1 LAVLEKMSKGRE
13 DVKENSE
20 KIVTLLDT
28 IIAGGGNTAR
38 NKNRQV
44 MKDIKDTNDLIDTLK
59 RRITN

>member
-1 LAVLEKMSKGRE
+1 
-13 DVKENSE
+13 
-20 KIVTLLDT
+20 LDT
-28 IIAGGGNTAR
+28 IIAGGGNTAC

>member
-1 LAVLEKMSKGRE
+1 MLEKMSKGRE

>member
-1 LAVLEKMSKGRE
+1 MAVLEKMSKGRE